1 LWKNAKDYC
10 YAQNSGPQVIDSEGY
25 RANVGI
31 IISNAEGR
39 VLWCRR
45 VGQDAW
51 QFPQG
56 GIEAHETPEQALYR
70 ELREET
76 GLQPEHVSVLA
87 STRQWLK
94 YHLPEHLIRQECGRK
109 CIGQKQ
115 KWFLLRLKSKESA
128 LNLDRASKPEFDDWR
143 WVDYWYPVSAVIFFK
158 RDVYEQA
165 LTELEPA
172 LGKEPGVSPG

>member
-1 LWKNAKDYC
+1 L
-10 YAQNSGPQVIDSEGY
+10 YAQSGGLQVIDSEGY

-31 IISNAEGR
+31 VISNARGQ

-56 GIEAHETPEQALYR
+56 GIEEHETPEQALYR

-76 GLQPEHVSVLA
+76 GLRPEHVSVLA
-87 STRQWLK
+87 STRAWLK
-94 YHLPEHLIRQECGRK
+94 YHLPEYLIRQECGRR

-115 KWFLLRLKSKESA
+115 KWFLLRLDSRESV
-128 LNLDRASKPEFDDWR
+128 LNLKRAPKPEFDDWS

-158 RDVYEQA
+158 RAVYEQA
-165 LTELEPA
+165 LKELEPA
-172 LGKEPGVSPG
+172 LHGAPDPGSGQQ

>member
-1 LWKNAKDYC
+1 M
-10 YAQNSGPQVIDSEGY
+10 IDSEGY

-31 IISNAEGR
+31 IISNTEGK

-45 VGQDAW
+45 IGQDAW

-56 GIEAHETPEQALYR
+56 GIEQDETPEQALYR

-76 GLQPEHVSVLA
+76 GLYPEHVSLLG
-87 STRQWLK
+87 STRDWLK
-94 YHLPEHLIRQECGRK
+94 YRLPEHLIRQECEQV

-115 KWFLLRLKSKESA
+115 KWFLMLLKSGDAA
-128 LNLDRASKPEFDDWR
+128 LDLERASKPEFDNWR
-143 WVDYWYPVSAVIFFK
+143 WVDYWYPVNQVIFFK
-158 RDVYEQA
+158 RNVYEKA

-172 LGKEPGVSPG
+172 LRGKSAVRPG

>member
-1 LWKNAKDYC
+1 L
-10 YAQNSGPQVIDSEGY
+10 YAQAGGPQVIDSEGY

-45 VGQDAW
+45 VGQQDAW

-56 GIEAHETPEQALYR
+56 GIEEHETPEQALYR

-76 GLQPEHVSVLA
+76 GLRPEHVSVLG
-87 STRQWLK
+87 STRKWLK
-94 YHLPEHLIRQECGRK
+94 YQLPEYLIRQECGLR

-115 KWFLLRLKSKESA
+115 KWFLLRLRSKESA
-128 LNLDRASKPEFDDWR
+128 LDLERASKPEFDDWR
-143 WVDYWYPVSAVIFFK
+143 WVDYWYPASAVIFFK

-165 LTELEPA
+165 LRELEPA
-172 LGKEPGVSPG
+172 LHGEPGAAAGQP

>member
-1 LWKNAKDYC
+1 
-10 YAQNSGPQVIDSEGY
+10 VIDPEGY

-31 IISNAEGR
+31 IISNTEGR

-56 GIEAHETPEQALYR
+56 GIETHETPEQALYR

-76 GLQPEHVSVLA
+76 GLQPEHVSVLGT
-87 STRQWLK
+87 TRDWLK
-94 YHLPEHLIRQECGRK
+94 YHLPEHLIRQEYGRK

-115 KWFLLRLKSKESA
+115 KWFLLRLRSKESA
-128 LNLDRASKPEFDDWR
+128 LDLEHAAKPEFDDWR

-165 LTELEPA
+165 LKELEPA
-172 LGKEPGVSPG
+172 LRARPGRDAHG